1 MFKVLINSG
10 EDETSFLRHN
20 RILLSEK
27 SKSHPNMALVDDL
40 MEKTFYFRRKDIIDN
55 PCGIALLLQKYPYLG
70 GDGSNEGI
78 CTKLCLVAFI
88 KL

>member
-10 EDETSFLRHN
+10 EDEISFLRHN

-40 MEKTFYFRRKDIIDN
+40 MEKTFF
-55 PCGIALLLQKYPYLG
+55 
-70 GDGSNEGI
+70 
-78 CTKLCLVAFI
+78 F
-88 KL
+88 